1 MQKLP
6 WSIRLLQGCVR
17 LLLRLV
23 YRFRAYNTEVLA
35 TPGPVLLTPN
45 HLTWIDWLFLIAH
58 VDHRW
63 RFVTSRTTAQ
73 ASPLH
78 RWIMINRFT
87 FPIDTASPYAVKQMA
102 EFLKTGGRLV
112 LFPEGRMSR
121 TGAMMKLY
129 EGTGFLLFKTRA
141 RVIPCYLRG
150 ARRVRWAKH
159 GGWKRWFTPVSAHYG
174 QPLEPPQ
181 FPGLSTTAARERLT
195 RWLRDVMLQHQL
207 AVEQKFGPPTITAA
221 LLQAAAQR
229 PGFKVLED
237 VTGQKLSYRRMVV
250 GAELLEAEWRN
261 CLAPE
266 ERRVGVLLPNANALP
281 VTLLSL
287 WLGGRTPALL
297 NFSAGPAVMLASAQL
312 AGLRHVITSRTFLAR
327 ARLRV
332 DALVEAGIEMIYLED
347 VRERFPTS
355 RRLMQL
361 LLRCIKLPRA
371 ADVFGGHREA
381 TAVILFTSGSEGMP
395 KGVELTHGNLMSN
408 ILQLFAV
415 VPFQDDDRFF
425 NALPLF
431 HSFGLTAGTL
441 APLTQGVPV
450 FLYPSPLHYRLVP
463 EAFYDRACTVLLG
476 TNTFLNGYARR
487 AHPYDFYQL
496 RYLFAGA
503 EKVQEATAQLYARRF
518 GVRILEGY
526 GATEC
531 SPVIAVN
538 SPLEP
543 RFGTAGRLLPGMEYR
558 QEPVEGVTEGGR
570 LLVRGPNVMKG
581 YLNPE
586 ANAAFQALGGWYDTG
601 DLAMVDQDRYVTLL
615 GRLKRFAKISGE
627 MVSLTAVEEALA
639 GAFPQYGQR
648 CVVAVLSVPDADKG
662 ERLVAV
668 ANDARVTMEEVR
680 QAVLR
685 KGLSALCVPR
695 EIRFLRELPLLGTGK
710 VNYRE
715 LQSWLAAQQ
724 NAGG

>member
-1 MQKLP
+1 MESLP
-6 WSIRLLQGCVR
+6 WNVRWLQRIIR
-17 LLLRLV
+17 LLLRVLF
-23 YRFRAYNTEVLA
+23 RFRAYNTEVLQ

-73 ASPLH
+73 TSPLH

-102 EFLKTGGRLV
+102 EHLMQGGRLV

-150 ARRVRWAKH
+150 AERIRWAKH
-159 GGWKRWFTPVSAHYG
+159 KGWKRWWAPVSVHYG

-181 FPGLSTTAARERLT
+181 YPGLSTTAARLRLT
-195 RWLRDVMLQHQL
+195 RWLRDAMLEQQL
-207 AVEQKFGPPTITAA
+207 AVEQTFGPPTVTAA
-221 LLQAAAQR
+221 LLRMAAAR
-229 PGFKVLED
+229 PGFRVLED
-237 VTGQKLSYRRMVV
+237 LTGQKLTYRRLVV
-250 GAELLEAEWRN
+250 GAELLAEVWR
-261 CLAPE
+261 AQWPE
-266 ERRVGVLLPNANALP
+266 ETQRIGVLLPNANALP

-287 WLGGRTPALL
+287 WLTGKVPALL
-297 NFSAGPAVMLASAQL
+297 NYTTGPAVMLACAQL
-312 AGLRHVITSRTFLAR
+312 AGLRHIITSRAFITR

-332 DALVEAGIEMIYLED
+332 EPLQEAGLELIYLED
-347 VRERFPTS
+347 VRQRIRS
-355 RRLMQL
+355 GRRLARMCW
-361 LLRCIKLPRA
+361 RCLWMPRVSKGVA
-371 ADVFGGHREA
+371 EHRDA
-381 TAVILFTSGSEGMP
+381 TAVILFTSGSEGVP
-395 KGVELTHGNLMSN
+395 KGVELTHGNLMAN
-408 ILQLFAV
+408 IRQLFTA

-441 APLTQGVPV
+441 APLTRGLGL
-450 FLYPSPLHYRLVP
+450 FLYASPLHYRLVP
-463 EAFYDRACTVLLG
+463 EVFYDRACTVLLG

-496 RYLFAGA
+496 RYIFAGA
-503 EKVQEATAQLYARRF
+503 EKVQEATAQTYARKF
-518 GVRILEGY
+518 GARILEGY

-558 QEPVEGVTEGGR
+558 VEPVEGVPQGGR

-601 DLAMVDQDRYVTLL
+601 DIAHVDEDRYVTLL

-627 MVSLTAVEEALA
+627 MVSLAAVEEALA

-648 CVVAVLSVPDADKG
+648 CTVAVLSQPDADKG

-668 ANDARVTMEEVR
+668 ANDARLTVDDMR
-680 QAVLR
+680 QAILLR
-685 KGLSALCVPR
+685 GLPALCVPR
-695 EIRFLRELPLLGTGK
+695 EVVYLRELPLLGTGK

-715 LQSWLAAQQ
+715 LQNWLAARKQ
-724 NAGG
+724 GG

>member
-1 MQKLP
+1 MESLP
-6 WSIRLLQGCVR
+6 WNVRWLQRIIR
-17 LLLRLV
+17 LLLRVLF
-23 YRFRAYNTEVLA
+23 RFRAYNTEVLQ

-73 ASPLH
+73 TSPLH

-102 EFLKTGGRLV
+102 EHLMQGGRLV

-150 ARRVRWAKH
+150 AERIRWAKH
-159 GGWKRWFTPVSAHYG
+159 KGWKRWWAPVSVHYG

-181 FPGLSTTAARERLT
+181 YPGLSTTAARLRLT
-195 RWLRDVMLQHQL
+195 RWLRDAMLEQQL
-207 AVEQKFGPPTITAA
+207 AVEQTFGPPTVTAA
-221 LLQAAAQR
+221 LLRMAAAR
-229 PGFKVLED
+229 PGFRVLED
-237 VTGQKLSYRRMVV
+237 LTGQKLTYRRLVV
-250 GAELLEAEWRN
+250 GAELLAEVWR
-261 CLAPE
+261 AQWPE
-266 ERRVGVLLPNANALP
+266 ETQRIGVLLPNANALP

-287 WLGGRTPALL
+287 WLTGKVPALL
-297 NFSAGPAVMLASAQL
+297 NYTTGPAVMLACAQL
-312 AGLRHVITSRTFLAR
+312 AGLRHIITSRAFITR

-332 DALVEAGIEMIYLED
+332 EPLQEAGLELIYLED
-347 VRERFPTS
+347 VRQRIRS
-355 RRLMQL
+355 GRRLARMCW
-361 LLRCIKLPRA
+361 RCLWMPRVSKGVA
-371 ADVFGGHREA
+371 EHRDA
-381 TAVILFTSGSEGMP
+381 TAVILFTSGSEGVP
-395 KGVELTHGNLMSN
+395 KGVELTHGNLMAN
-408 ILQLFAV
+408 IRQLFTA

-441 APLTQGVPV
+441 APLTRGLGL
-450 FLYPSPLHYRLVP
+450 FLYASPLHYRLVP
-463 EAFYDRACTVLLG
+463 EVFYDRACTVLLG

-496 RYLFAGA
+496 RYIFAGA
-503 EKVQEATAQLYARRF
+503 EKVQEATAQTYARKF
-518 GVRILEGY
+518 GARILEGY

-558 QEPVEGVTEGGR
+558 VEPVEGVPQGGR

-601 DLAMVDQDRYVTLL
+601 DIAHVDEDRYVTLL

-627 MVSLTAVEEALA
+627 MVSLAAVEEALA

-648 CVVAVLSVPDADKG
+648 CTVAVLSQPDADKG

-668 ANDARVTMEEVR
+668 ANDARLTVDDMR
-680 QAVLR
+680 QALLLR
-685 KGLSALCVPR
+685 GLPALCVPR
-695 EIRFLRELPLLGTGK
+695 EVVYLRELPLLGTGK

-715 LQSWLAAQQ
+715 LQNWLAARKQ
-724 NAGG
+724 GG

>member
-1 MQKLP
+1 METLP
-6 WSIRLLQGCVR
+6 WTIRWMQRIVR
-17 LLLRLV
+17 LLLRVL
-23 YRFRAYNTEVLA
+23 YRFRAYNVEALQ

-63 RFVTSRTTAQ
+63 KFVTSRTTAQ
-73 ASPLH
+73 TSPLH

-87 FPIDTASPYAVKQMA
+87 FPIDTASPYAVKVMA
-102 EFLKTGGRLV
+102 EHLKQGGRLV

-141 RVIPCYLRG
+141 QVIPCYLRG
-150 ARRVRWAKH
+150 AERIPWARH
-159 GGWKRWFTPVSAHYG
+159 RGWKRWFAPVSVHYG
-174 QPLEPPQ
+174 QPQTPPPC
-181 FPGLSTTAARERLT
+181 PGLSTTAARVRLT
-195 RWLRDVMLQHQL
+195 RWLRDVMLEQQL
-207 AVEQKFGPPTITAA
+207 AVEQAFGPPTVTAA
-221 LLQAAAQR
+221 LLHMAALR

-237 VTGQKLSYRRMVV
+237 VTGQKLTYRRLVV
-250 GAELLEAEWRN
+250 GAELLAGIWRARLPAEAQ
-261 CLAPE
+261 
-266 ERRVGVLLPNANALP
+266 RVGVLLPNANALP

-287 WLGGRTPALL
+287 WMTGRTPALL
-297 NFSAGPAVMLASAQL
+297 NYTTGPALMTACAQL
-312 AGLRHVITSRTFLAR
+312 AGLRHIITSRAFISR
-327 ARLRV
+327 ARLR
-332 DALVEAGIEMIYLED
+332 LEPLQEAGLELIYLED
-347 VRERFPTS
+347 VRERIPTAQRLGRLLWRCARMPRS
-355 RRLMQL
+355 RDLF
-361 LLRCIKLPRA
+361 
-371 ADVFGGHREA
+371 ADHRHA
-381 TAVILFTSGSEGMP
+381 PAVILFTSGSEGVP
-395 KGVELTHGNLMSN
+395 KGVELTHANLLAN
-408 ILQLFAV
+408 IRQLFAA

-441 APLTQGVPV
+441 APLVRGLGL

-463 EAFYDRACTVLLG
+463 EVFYDRACTVLLG
-476 TNTFLNGYARR
+476 TNTFLHGYARR
-487 AHPYDFYQL
+487 AHPYDFFQL
-496 RYLFAGA
+496 RYIFAGA
-503 EKVQEATAQLYARRF
+503 EKVQETTAQTYARQF
-518 GVRILEGY
+518 GARILEGY

-543 RFGTAGRLLPGMEYR
+543 RFGTAGRLLPGMHYR
-558 QEPVEGVTEGGR
+558 LEPVEGVPRGGR

-601 DLAMVDQDRYVTLL
+601 DIAEVDEDRYVTLL

-648 CVVAVLSVPDADKG
+648 CQVAVLSRPDADKG

-668 ANDARVTMEEVR
+668 ANDARVTVDDLR
-680 QAVLR
+680 QAILR
-685 KGLSALCVPR
+685 KGLPTLCVPR
-695 EIRFLRELPLLGTGK
+695 EVLFLRDLPLLGTGK

-715 LQSWLAAQQ
+715 LQAWLATRLP
-724 NAGG
+724 

>member
-1 MQKLP
+1 MESLP
-6 WSIRLLQGCVR
+6 WNVRWLQRVIR
-17 LLLRLV
+17 LLLRVLF
-23 YRFRAYNTEVLA
+23 RFRAYNTEVLQ

-73 ASPLH
+73 TSPLH

-102 EFLKTGGRLV
+102 EHLMQGGRLV

-150 ARRVRWAKH
+150 AERIRWAKH
-159 GGWKRWFTPVSAHYG
+159 KGWKRWLAPVSVHYG

-181 FPGLSTTAARERLT
+181 YPGLSTTAARLRLT
-195 RWLRDVMLQHQL
+195 RWLRDVMLEQQL
-207 AVEQKFGPPTITAA
+207 AVEQAFGPPTVTAA
-221 LLQAAAQR
+221 LLRMAAAR
-229 PGFKVLED
+229 PGFRVLED
-237 VTGQKLSYRRMVV
+237 FTGQKLTYRRLVV
-250 GAELLEAEWRN
+250 GAELLAEVWR
-261 CLAPE
+261 AQWPE
-266 ERRVGVLLPNANALP
+266 ETQRIGVLLPNANALP

-287 WLGGRTPALL
+287 WLTGKVPALL
-297 NFSAGPAVMLASAQL
+297 NYTTGPAVMRACAQL
-312 AGLRHVITSRTFLAR
+312 AGLRHIITSRAFITR

-332 DALVEAGIEMIYLED
+332 EPLQEAGLELIYLED
-347 VRERFPTS
+347 VRQRIS
-355 RRLMQL
+355 SGRRLARMCW
-361 LLRCIKLPRA
+361 RCLKMPRA
-371 ADVFGGHREA
+371 GAGLADHRDA
-381 TAVILFTSGSEGMP
+381 TAVILFTSGSEGVP
-395 KGVELTHGNLMSN
+395 KGVELTHGNLMAN
-408 ILQLFAV
+408 IRQLFTA

-441 APLTQGVPV
+441 APLTRGLGL

-463 EAFYDRACTVLLG
+463 EVFYDRACTVLLG

-496 RYLFAGA
+496 RYIFAGA
-503 EKVQEATAQLYARRF
+503 EKVQESTAQTYARKF
-518 GVRILEGY
+518 GARILEGY

-558 QEPVEGVTEGGR
+558 VEPVEGVPQGGR

-601 DLAMVDQDRYVTLL
+601 DIAHVDEDRYVTLL

-648 CVVAVLSVPDADKG
+648 CTVAVLSQPDADKG

-668 ANDARVTMEEVR
+668 ANDARLTVDDLR
-680 QAVLR
+680 QALLLR
-685 KGLSALCVPR
+685 GLPALCVPR
-695 EIRFLRELPLLGTGK
+695 EVVYLRELPLLGTGK

-715 LQSWLAAQQ
+715 LQSWLAARKQ
-724 NAGG
+724 GG

>member
-1 MQKLP
+1 METLP
-6 WSIRLLQGCVR
+6 WSIRGLQGIVR
-17 LLLRLV
+17 LVLRVV
-23 YRFRAYNTEVLA
+23 YGFRAYQVEVLQ
-35 TPGPVLLTPN
+35 TPGPVLLIPN

-63 RFVTSRTTAQ
+63 RFVTSRATAQ
-73 ASPLH
+73 TSFLH

-102 EFLKTGGRLV
+102 EFLLKGGRLV

-121 TGAMMKLY
+121 TGALMKLY

-150 ARRVRWAKH
+150 VERTAWAKH
-159 GGWKRWFTPVSAHYG
+159 KGWKKWFTSVSVHYG
-174 QPLEPPQ
+174 QPLTPPQ
-181 FPGLSTTAARERLT
+181 YPGLSTTAARMQLT
-195 RWLRDVMLQHQL
+195 RWLRDVMLEQQL
-207 AVEQKFGPPTITAA
+207 AVEQVFGPPTVTAA
-221 LLQAAAQR
+221 LLRMAAAR
-229 PGFKVLED
+229 PGFAALED
-237 VTGQKLSYRRMVV
+237 VTGQKLSYRRLVV
-250 GAELLEAEWRN
+250 GAELLAGCWRAQLPAAAERI
-261 CLAPE
+261 
-266 ERRVGVLLPNANALP
+266 GVLLPNANALP

-287 WLGGRTPALL
+287 WMSGKVPALL
-297 NFSAGPAVMLASAQL
+297 NYSTGPAVMLACAQL
-312 AGLRHVITSRTFLAR
+312 AGLRHIVTSRTFLAR

-332 DALVEAGIEMIYLED
+332 EPLLEAGLELIYLED
-347 VRERFPTS
+347 VRERLGQ
-355 RRLMQL
+355 RQRLLRL
-361 LLRCIKLPRA
+361 LLRCLHMPRA
-371 ADVFGGHREA
+371 TEGFADHRDA
-381 TAVILFTSGSEGMP
+381 TAVILFTSGSEGTP
-395 KGVELTHGNLMSN
+395 KGVALSHGNLLAN
-408 ILQLFAV
+408 IRQLFAA

-441 APLTQGVPV
+441 APLVRGLGV

-463 EAFYDRACTVLLG
+463 EMFYDRACTVLLS

-487 AHPYDFYQL
+487 AHPYDFFQL

-503 EKVQEATAQLYARRF
+503 EKVQEATARLYAQRF

-558 QEPVEGVTEGGR
+558 LEPVEGVPQGGR
-570 LLVRGPNVMKG
+570 LLVRGPNVMQG

-601 DLAMVDQDRYVTLL
+601 DIAQVDEDRYVTLL

-648 CVVAVLSVPDADKG
+648 CLVAVLSLPDAEKG
-662 ERLVAV
+662 ERLLAV
-668 ANDARVTMEEVR
+668 ANDARVTVEDLR
-680 QAVLR
+680 QAILKR
-685 KGLSALCVPR
+685 GLPALCVPR
-695 EIRFLRELPLLGTGK
+695 EVVFLRELPLLGTGK
-710 VNYRE
+710 INYRE
-715 LQSWLAAQQ
+715 LQAWLAGRTAKPE
-724 NAGG
+724 